1 MLGFSKVALVAGA
14 IAFFSIGAAQA
25 VPSFTN
31 PNFTSGSALSAPYA
45 DGVGSTVTGWT
56 SAGFAG
62 TAPQDNGYWY
72 NNGAGGATVGF
83 LEGGGANFQQT
94 VSGFTIGNI
103 YTVTTLANARAGN
116 PMSGLYV
123 FQNGTPIFA
132 GAVASVDLLGTYA
145 TPFGSYLS
153 STFIASSASL
163 LFEFS
168 NAVPGDN
175 ALLLSSVSLQDLGP
189 SVPAVPEPISAA
201 LLGAGL
207 AFTFWT
213 RRRNAAI

>member
-1 MLGFSKVALVAGA
+1 MRGFSKVTLVAGA
-14 IAFFSIGAAQA
+14 IAFFSVGAAQA

-31 PNFTSGSALSAPYA
+31 PNFTSGSALIAPYFEP
-45 DGVGSTVTGWT
+45 GGSSVTGWT
-56 SAGFAG
+56 SAGLTG

-72 NNGAGGATVGF
+72 NNGAGGTSVGF

-94 VSGFTIGNI
+94 VTGFTIGNI

-123 FQNGTPIFA
+123 YENGTPIFA
-132 GAVASVDLLGTYA
+132 GAVASVDTLGTYT

-153 STFIASSASL
+153 STFIASSTSL
-163 LFEFS
+163 LFQFS

-175 ALLLSSVSLQDLGP
+175 ALLLASVSLQDLGP
-189 SVPAVPEPISAA
+189 SEAPVPEPISAA

-207 AFTFWT
+207 AFTLWG
-213 RRRNAAI
+213 RRRATV